1 MLGHRNVATTQT
13 YLGVN
18 YASVREAVEEM
29 ALDADQQVDDLL
41 DGALKKQKD
50 AALFLELARR
60 GYDLS
65 SLRRVA
71 APTAT
76 EIVKLG

>member
-41 DGALKKQKD
+41 DGALKKQKA

-65 SLRRVA
+65 SLCRVV

-76 EIVKLG
+76 EIVKIG

>member
-29 ALDADQQVDDLL
+29 ALDADQQIDDLL
-41 DGALKKQKD
+41 DSALKKQKD
-50 AALFLELARR
+50 AALFLELARS

-76 EIVKLG
+76 EIVKIG